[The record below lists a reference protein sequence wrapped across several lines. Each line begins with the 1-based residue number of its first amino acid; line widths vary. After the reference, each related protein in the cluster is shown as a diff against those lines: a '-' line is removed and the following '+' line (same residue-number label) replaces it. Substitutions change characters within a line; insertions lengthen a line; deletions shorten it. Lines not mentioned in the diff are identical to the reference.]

1 MTHDDMRNTLKRLFA
16 EGGGGI
22 SNVGSGTQPVL
33 LEVKNEPLAVN
44 DAYYGNNIMVDV
56 EAIEE

>member
-44 DAYYGNNIMVDV
+44 DAYYG
-56 EAIEE
+56 E